1 MIRYYDT
8 MYNDTI
14 EIIINIIIIIIIIIN
29 DKVLWLY
36 ILWQ

>member
-29 DKVLWLY
+29 DKVL
-36 ILWQ
+36 